1 MINMNNEQIEE
12 IYYLLI
18 RIENM
23 LENYQLRTIH
33 NEITNAK
40 EILAKEIKKDDEN
53 EHRKT
58 NNHLE

>member
-1 MINMNNEQIEE
+1 MNNEQIEE